1 MTDYQKGRVAATHL
15 TGTKVEDLKETY
27 AKEASSFEA
36 MKVALALAGKSIEMY
51 LLELDKDVKLAR
63 IPIKEAEYGKRYV
76 TKCVEIVKMLYNE
89 TEAKRLQ
96 AVGAAEAMK
105 QAIDSIKRLY
115 DDEKIKLDTHTE
127 WENDPEKD
135 AIDRP
140 VGANPADVPD
150 VTVRK
155 NKKRKGTQT
164 PKGDT

>member
-1 MTDYQKGRVAATHL
+1 MTDFQKGRVAATYL

-27 AKEASSFEA
+27 SKEANTLDA
-36 MKVALALAGKSIEMY
+36 MKVALAFAGKSIEMY
-51 LLELDKDVKLAR
+51 LLEIDNDVKLAR
-63 IPIKEAEYGKRYV
+63 IPIKEAEYGKRHV
-76 TKCVEIVKMLYNE
+76 LKCIEIVKNLYNE

-96 AVGAAEAMK
+96 ATGAAEAMK

-115 DDEKIKLDTHTE
+115 DDEKSKLDSHTA

-140 VGANPADVPD
+140 LGANPADVPD
-150 VTVRK
+150 VTERK
-155 NKKRKGTQT
+155 SKKRKGTQT